1 MIKSANPLKTVRLG
15 SLRSVR
21 WNIKGL
27 HHPIK
32 RCRIFSH
39 LKALAPEILF
49 LQETHLRVNEHSKL
63 KTGWVDHIFH
73 SEYGDRS
80 RGAAI
85 LIIKGVPFINESV
98 ISDTKGRFVIV
109 IGYHNWDDPQFFY
122 TFFAKLPH
130 LDTYHLILGG
140 TSTWSCSQI

>member
-1 MIKSANPLKTVRLG
+1 
-15 SLRSVR
+15 
-21 WNIKGL
+21 
-27 HHPIK
+27 
-32 RCRIFSH
+32 
-39 LKALAPEILF
+39 
-49 LQETHLRVNEHSKL
+49 
-63 KTGWVDHIFH
+63 VDHIFH

-85 LIIKGVPFINESV
+85 LIRKGVSFVNESV

-109 IGYHNWDDPQFFY
+109 IGKLCGFNVVLANVYGPNWDDPQFFC

-140 TSTWSCSQI
+140 DFNKVLQPNLDRSNPTLSTDCVQVCISCFAIYGILQIV